1 MIVNFVCYGRR
12 VESITKNRKPPDVLR
27 GMVER
32 AYGRDRVPVGDGW
45 VGELA
50 HGWFNVVYRIRLR
63 DGSTVVLKIAPPP
76 SVEVMTYERGAMAI
90 ELAALAM
97 IDERTTVPVPT
108 VDFVDRTHELCDA
121 DYFFMPYV
129 DADNLGIIKQTLPA
143 ADLDRYQ
150 EALGAANREL
160 NTIRGNTFGPLAGP
174 GDPSWRSV
182 FTGMV
187 EDVLC
192 DGARRQVEL
201 GWSYDTVR
209 AVLAEYA
216 DGLDEVVE
224 PRYVEWDL
232 WDSNVMVR
240 DGAIVSIIDH
250 ERAFYGDP
258 LIEAGFTATQL
269 PAFGDPA
276 AFLRG
281 YRRGEL
287 TGNEPVRRALY
298 SLYLALIMV
307 IETVY
312 RGHTDTTQYDWA
324 RVRLTEVMALLGRRA
339 H

>member
-1 MIVNFVCYGRR
+1 M
-12 VESITKNRKPPDVLR
+12 ESITKNRQSPGVLR

-32 AYGRDRVPVGDGW
+32 AYGRDRVPVGDDW
-45 VGELA
+45 VSELG

-76 SVEVMTYERGAMAI
+76 SVEVLTYERGAMAI

-97 IDERTTVPVPT
+97 IGARTTVPVPP
-108 VDFVDRTHELCDA
+108 VDFADRTHELCDA

-129 DADNLGIIKQTLPA
+129 DADNLGIIKPTLPS

-160 NTIRGNTFGPLAGP
+160 NSIRGDTFGPLAGP
-174 GDPSWRSV
+174 GDPSWRSA

-192 DGARRQVEL
+192 DGARRQVDL
-201 GWSYDTVR
+201 GWGYDTVR
-209 AVLAEYA
+209 AVFAEHA
-216 DGLDEVVE
+216 DCLDEVVD

-269 PAFGDPA
+269 PAFGDPT

-281 YRRGEL
+281 YRCGEL
-287 TGNEPVRRALY
+287 TANERIRRRLY
-298 SLYLALIMV
+298 CLHLALIMA

-324 RVRLTEVMALLGRRA
+324 RARLTEVMALFGRRA